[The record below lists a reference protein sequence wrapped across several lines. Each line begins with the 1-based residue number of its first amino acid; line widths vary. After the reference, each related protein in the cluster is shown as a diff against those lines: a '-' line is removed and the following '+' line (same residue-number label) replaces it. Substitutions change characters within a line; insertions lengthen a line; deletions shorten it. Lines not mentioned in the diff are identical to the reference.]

1 MEPPE
6 QSVSLDDPSSPRSSI
21 SSTQREIWP
30 GPSAT
35 ANLGQGHQRCPS
47 GPSLHSQQQEPQH
60 QHQERRPTASP
71 SPSPSPAGAHSRKI
85 SASSIAASNAS
96 RKSRYVDSVPSET
109 NAEPFSFP
117 IASQPT
123 PIPVKGAHS
132 PSWHSRPQSGIS
144 DAGNDALVF
153 GEPHPSP
160 THSDILRIRAE
171 LNAENAA
178 HVWLPEPSLTAR
190 SSLSDL
196 QSRRLS
202 STSIYS
208 LASARGIINYSSSA
222 HGSDSGALSRSVS
235 GLMSSSKGASAG
247 TPPEP
252 GLPTAAAATSSPNGS
267 NPNGQH
273 NLATRDATS
282 QPLDLMR
289 RNQRTDSNM
298 RAQPDRS
305 RSRAKRRFSGS
316 TATST
321 HSQGSDRG
329 AHREKEEGNAKPK

>member
-6 QSVSLDDPSSPRSSI
+6 QSISLDDPSSPRSSI
-21 SSTQREIWP
+21 SSTQREICP

-35 ANLGQGHQRCPS
+35 ANIGQDHQRCPS

-60 QHQERRPTASP
+60 QHQERRPTAL
-71 SPSPSPAGAHSRKI
+71 PSPSPAGAHSRKI

-144 DAGNDALVF
+144 DAGSDVLVF

-160 THSDILRIRAE
+160 THSDILRIRAG

-202 STSIYS
+202 STSVYS

-222 HGSDSGALSRSVS
+222 HGSDSGALSRPVS

-252 GLPTAAAATSSPNGS
+252 GLSTATAATSSPNGS